1 MIYGRKGALPMNEA
15 NEVKKM
21 DLRKAREWLSG
32 EVEVRLPKAW
42 LAIGAAVIAVLLIV
56 ALD

>member
-1 MIYGRKGALPMNEA
+1 MNDA

-21 DLRKAREWLSG
+21 DLRKTREWLSG
-32 EVEVRLPKAW
+32 EVEIRVPKAW
-42 LAIGAAVIAVLLIV
+42 LAIGVGLIVVLLIV

>member
-1 MIYGRKGALPMNEA
+1 MNDV
-15 NEVKKM
+15 NEVRKM

-32 EVEVRLPKAW
+32 EVEIRLPKTW
-42 LAIGAAVIAVLLIV
+42 LVIGAAMIAVLLIL

>member
-1 MIYGRKGALPMNEA
+1 MNEA
-15 NEVKKM
+15 NDVNKM

-32 EVEVRLPKAW
+32 EVEIRLPKAW
-42 LAIGAAVIAVLLIV
+42 LAIGAAAIAVLLIV

>member
-1 MIYGRKGALPMNEA
+1 MNDV
-15 NEVKKM
+15 NGVKKM

-32 EVEVRLPKAW
+32 EVEIRLPKAW
-42 LAIGAAVIAVLLIV
+42 LLIGMGMIVVLLIA

>member
-1 MIYGRKGALPMNEA
+1 MNESD
-15 NEVKKM
+15 KI
-21 DLRKAREWLSG
+21 DLRKAKGWLSG

-42 LAIGAAVIAVLLIV
+42 LAIGGVALLVLLIV

>member
-1 MIYGRKGALPMNEA
+1 MNDA

-21 DLRKAREWLSG
+21 DLRKSREWLSG

-42 LAIGAAVIAVLLIV
+42 LVIGAIAVAVLLVV

>member
-1 MIYGRKGALPMNEA
+1 MNEA
-15 NEVKKM
+15 NEIRKM

-32 EVEVRLPKAW
+32 EVEIRLPKAW
-42 LAIGAAVIAVLLIV
+42 LAIGAAVIAALLIV

>member
-1 MIYGRKGALPMNEA
+1 MNEV

-21 DLRKAREWLSG
+21 DLRKARKWLSG
-32 EVEVRLPKAW
+32 EVEIRLPKAW
-42 LAIGAAVIAVLLIV
+42 LAVGAAVIAVLLIL

>member
-1 MIYGRKGALPMNEA
+1 MNDA
-15 NEVKKM
+15 NDVKKM
-21 DLRKAREWLSG
+21 DLRKARELLSG

-42 LAIGAAVIAVLLIV
+42 LAIGAAVIVVLLIV

>member
-1 MIYGRKGALPMNEA
+1 MNEV

-32 EVEVRLPKAW
+32 EVEIRLPKAW
-42 LAIGAAVIAVLLIV
+42 LAIGATVIAVLLIV

>member
-1 MIYGRKGALPMNEA
+1 MNEA
-15 NEVKKM
+15 NEIRKM

-32 EVEVRLPKAW
+32 EVEIRLPKAW
-42 LAIGAAVIAVLLIV
+42 LAFGAVAIAVLLLV

>member
-1 MIYGRKGALPMNEA
+1 MNETDD
-15 NEVKKM
+15 VRKM

-32 EVEVRLPKAW
+32 EVEIRLPKAW
-42 LAIGAAVIAVLLIV
+42 LATGAAAIAVLLIL

>member
-1 MIYGRKGALPMNEA
+1 MNEV
-15 NEVKKM
+15 NEVNKM

-32 EVEVRLPKAW
+32 GVEIRLPKAW
-42 LAIGAAVIAVLLIV
+42 LAIGAALIAVPLIV

>member
-1 MIYGRKGALPMNEA
+1 MSEA

>member
-1 MIYGRKGALPMNEA
+1 MNDV

-32 EVEVRLPKAW
+32 EVEIRLPKAW
-42 LAIGAAVIAVLLIV
+42 LAIGAAAFAVLLIV
-56 ALD
+56 AFD

>member
-1 MIYGRKGALPMNEA
+1 MNDV

-32 EVEVRLPKAW
+32 EVEIRLPKAW
-42 LAIGAAVIAVLLIV
+42 LAIGAAVIAVVLVV

>member
-1 MIYGRKGALPMNEA
+1 MNDV
-15 NEVKKM
+15 NEVKKL
-21 DLRKAREWLSG
+21 DLRKARAWLSG
-32 EVEVRLPKAW
+32 EVEIRLPKAW

>member
-1 MIYGRKGALPMNEA
+1 MNDVK
-15 NEVKKM
+15 EVKKM

-32 EVEVRLPKAW
+32 EVEIRLPRAW
-42 LAIGAAVIAVLLIV
+42 LAIGAAVIAVLLIL